1 MELKDQKGVTIIEA
15 IVAAVIVG
23 IGFVAVYGLTT
34 ASTRTLLSSIDREK
48 ANMISSMIFEDLIT
62 ETAEIRTCPTTCNF
76 NNLVFTE
83 AGANATDSWEAKKS
97 KWFLAANSALGPP
110 TANDVRLISVN
121 QPNNPTQCSILV
133 TLHSRDGSS
142 QNQFMRIIN
151 GS

>member
-1 MELKDQKGVTIIEA
+1 MELKSQKGVSIIEA

-34 ASTRTLLSSIDREK
+34 ASTRTLMTSIDREK

-62 ETAEIRTCPTTCNF
+62 ETAQIRTCPTTCNF
-76 NNLVFTE
+76 NNLDFTE
-83 AGANATDSWEAKKS
+83 AGANATDSWEVKQS
-97 KWFLAANSALGPP
+97 KWFLATNSAFG
-110 TANDVRLISVN
+110 TATENDIRLINVN
-121 QPNNPTQCSILV
+121 QINNTTQFSILV
-133 TLHSRDGSS
+133 TLHSRDGVS